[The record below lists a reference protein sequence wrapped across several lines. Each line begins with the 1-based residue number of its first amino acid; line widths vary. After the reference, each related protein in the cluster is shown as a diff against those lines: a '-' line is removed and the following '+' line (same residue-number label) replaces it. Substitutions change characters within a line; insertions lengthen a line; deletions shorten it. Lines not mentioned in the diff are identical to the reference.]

1 MKNLWNKMSHWRGRD
16 GFDADLEEEM
26 RAHVEMKAEEYEAE
40 GMTRDAARA
49 RAGREFGSMVRLQ
62 EETRDVWRM
71 RWLEELV
78 SDLKYALRAMGRT
91 PGYALAAIFSLAL
104 GTGANTAM
112 FSLTSEFLMSEP
124 SVGDAKSLAILR
136 VNGASHS
143 AQKEW
148 RFLKDAGVFEGLAG
162 MREGEV
168 NWRQGDE
175 TYKLAGIRVTEN
187 FFDVTRMPVWLG
199 RGLMAGEKDAVVLH
213 YSFWRQRLGAR
224 EEMVGRTLVLDGRP
238 YRVVGV
244 LPREHRTLVGFGYTP
259 DVYAPVTDERD
270 VVKMVARMPEGMT
283 RAVGLQRLQAACD
296 ELDKVFPPT
305 GGGARKNGTVLE
317 GVTSLDRLQGRK
329 MVPLAAFFGMLIGVS
344 GLVLLVSC
352 VNAASLSLARA
363 ESRRQE
369 LAIRVAMGASRG
381 RVVRQML
388 AESLALAVIGTALGV
403 AMTAALG
410 RWASTLALP
419 LPVPVRL
426 DMQAD
431 WRLFGYAALVAVGSA
446 LVSGWIPAFTATGR
460 DVQPGLKAGERSAGS
475 ERRRMRSVL
484 VAAQLGVT
492 TVLLSTALL
501 FLRNLGQAASTDP
514 GFDVTHTTWAAMRL
528 VPERYAEN
536 ERRVGVA
543 EQALE
548 RVKHVAGVETA
559 ALADVV
565 PLNDSM
571 TIGTT
576 MKTDLDAKGKQVRA
590 QMNRVSPEYFRTMGI
605 GLKAG
610 RDFTEA
616 DRAGATAVM
625 IVNEAMAEKLFGG
638 QPPVGHTVGWEMGGG
653 RKVYEVVG
661 LAGDS
666 KYFTMGEERTAA
678 FYTPWMQEAEHGVN
692 LHLLVRSA
700 RAPEGLVRELRGALL
715 EVDGTAAVEVRPMRS
730 ALALAFLPS
739 KAGAYL
745 LGSMG
750 ALGLLLAA
758 LGLYGVLSYG
768 VSRRVRE
775 IGLRMAMGAS
785 PWRVARL
792 VFGQSLALAGSG
804 AAVGMAVAL
813 MVTQP
818 LAMFLVPGVRPG
830 DPLVYAGVGALL
842 AMVAGAAT
850 LGPLWRALR
859 VDPARALRQE

>member
-1 MKNLWNKMSHWRGRD
+1 MKKLWSKLGHWRGRD

-26 RAHVEMKAEEYEAE
+26 RVHMEMKAEEYEAE
-40 GMTRDAARA
+40 GMTREAARA
-49 RAGREFGSMVRLQ
+49 RARKEFGSMARLQ

-124 SVGDAKSLAILR
+124 SVGGAKSLAILR

-143 AQKEW
+143 AQREW
-148 RFLKDAGVFEGLAG
+148 RFLKDAKVFDGLAG
-162 MREGEV
+162 MKESEV

-187 FFDVTRMPVWLG
+187 FFDVARMPVWLG
-199 RGLMAGEKDAVVLH
+199 RGLEAGEKDAVVLN

-238 YRVVGV
+238 YRIVGV
-244 LPREHRTLVGFGYTP
+244 LPKEHRTLVGFGYTP
-259 DVYAPVTDERD
+259 DMYAPLTDDRD
-270 VVKMVARMPEGMT
+270 AVKMLGRIPAGMARPAALEK
-283 RAVGLQRLQAACD
+283 LHAACD
-296 ELDKVFPPT
+296 ELDKVYPPA
-305 GGGARKNGTVLE
+305 GGEPRRKDTVLE
-317 GVTSLDRLQGRK
+317 GVTSVDRLQGRK
-329 MVPLAAFFGMLIGVS
+329 MVTVAAFFGMLLTVS

-381 RVVRQML
+381 RVMRQLL
-388 AESLALAVIGTALGV
+388 AESLALAVAGTALGV
-403 AMTAALG
+403 GLTAALG

-426 DMQAD
+426 DMHVD

-446 LVSGWIPAFTATGR
+446 LVSGWIPAFAATRR
-460 DVQPGLKAGERSAGS
+460 DVQPGLKQGERSAGS

-492 TVLLSTALL
+492 TVLISTALL
-501 FLRNLGQAASTDP
+501 FLRNLGQASETDP

-543 EQALE
+543 ERALE
-548 RVKHVAGVETA
+548 RVKNVAGVETA

-571 TIGTT
+571 TIGTM

-590 QMNRVSPEYFRTMGI
+590 QINRVSPEYFRTMGI

-616 DRAGATAVM
+616 DRVGASSVM
-625 IVNEAMAEKLFGG
+625 IVNEAMAERLFGA
-638 QPPVGHTVGWEMGGG
+638 QSPVGHTVGWEFAGG
-653 RKVYEVVG
+653 RKVFEVVG
-661 LAGDS
+661 VARDS
-666 KYFTMGEERTAA
+666 KYFTLGEEKTAA
-678 FYTPWMQEAEHGVN
+678 FYTPWRQEAEHGVN
-692 LHLLVRSA
+692 LHVLARSD
-700 RAPEGLVRELRGALL
+700 RAPEGLVRELRAALL
-715 EVDGTAAVEVRPMRS
+715 EVDGTAAVEVRPMRN

-813 MVTQP
+813 LVTQP
-818 LAMFLVPGVRPG
+818 LAMFLVPGVKPG

-842 AMVAGAAT
+842 ATVAGAAT
-850 LGPLWRALR
+850 AGPLWRALR